1 MSSDYYS
8 VLGVERTASTDEIK
22 KAYRKKARKLHPDV
36 NPSDDAAEQFKMLGR
51 AYEVLSD
58 PEKRRNYDTTGD
70 ENGRPAGFGG
80 AGGGGFGGFS
90 DIFETFFGGGSAGGP
105 ASRTRRG
112 QDSLIRV
119 RIDLQDAV
127 FGTTKEIE
135 VETAVTCSVCNGSC
149 MRPGTTPTTCPDCHG
164 QGQIQR
170 PMRSILGTV
179 IQTQTCS
186 RCAGF
191 GNIIEDP
198 CQECDGQGRVRE
210 RKTLKV
216 KIPAGV
222 DKGNRIHLAGEGEA
236 GLAGGPAGD
245 LFIEV
250 DIRQHPVFTRRG
262 NDLHAT
268 VTIPMTSAALG
279 TTVTLET
286 FDGTEEIEVRPG
298 TQSGEVITLRGK
310 GVAHLR
316 GMGRGDLKVH
326 LKVETPTKL
335 SDKQRELLRMLAE
348 ERGEKPGESST
359 EHRGVFSKLREAW
372 REL

>member
-1 MSSDYYS
+1 MATDYYQL
-8 VLGVERTASTDEIK
+8 LGVERSASTEEIK
-22 KAYRKKARKLHPDV
+22 KAYRKKARRLHPDV
-36 NPSDDAAEQFKMLGR
+36 NTAEDAEDQFKQLGR
-51 AYEVLSD
+51 AYEVLAD
-58 PEKRRNYDTTGD
+58 PQKRQVYDATGD
-70 ENGRPAGFGG
+70 PDGKPSGFGG
-80 AGGGGFGGFS
+80 AGQGGFGGFG
-90 DIFETFFGGGSAGGP
+90 DIFETFFGGGGSAGP

-119 RIDLQDAV
+119 RIDLGDAV
-127 FGTTKEIE
+127 FGTTKEVQ
-135 VETAVTCSVCNGSC
+135 VETAVTCSECNGSC
-149 MRPGTTPTTCPDCHG
+149 MRPGTSPTTCPDCHG
-164 QGQIQR
+164 QGQTQR

-179 IQTQTCS
+179 IQTQTCA

-222 DKGNRIHLAGEGEA
+222 DRGNRIHLAGEGEA
-236 GLAGGPAGD
+236 GIAGGPPGD

-250 DIRQHPVFTRRG
+250 DIRPHEVFTRRG

-268 VTIPMTSAALG
+268 VTVPMTAAALG
-279 TTVTLET
+279 TTVSLDS
-286 FDGTEEIEVRPG
+286 FDGEEQIEVKAG

-310 GVAHLR
+310 GVSHLR

-326 LKVETPTKL
+326 LKVATPTKL
-335 SDKQRELLRMLAE
+335 SDKQKELLRLLAE
-348 ERGEKPGESST
+348 ERGEEANESHT
-359 EHRGVFSKLREAW
+359 QHKGVFAKLREAW
-372 REL
+372 ESV

>member
-1 MSSDYYS
+1 MTDYYEA
-8 VLGVERTASTDEIK
+8 LGVSRDASTEEIK

-36 NPSDDAAEQFKMLGR
+36 NPSDDAAEQFKTLGR

-70 ENGRPAGFGG
+70 ENGRAAGGFPG
-80 AGGGGFGGFS
+80 GGGGFGGFS
-90 DIFETFFGGGSAGGP
+90 DIFETFFGGGASGP

-112 QDSLIRV
+112 QDSLLRV
-119 RIDLQDAV
+119 KIDLEDAV

-135 VETAVTCSVCNGSC
+135 FETAVTCGVCEGSC
-149 MRPGTTPTTCPDCHG
+149 TREGSTPITCPDCQG
-164 QGQIQR
+164 QGQVQR

-179 IQTQTCS
+179 IQTETCA
-186 RCAGF
+186 RCTGF

-210 RKTLKV
+210 RRSLKV

-222 DKGNRIHLAGEGEA
+222 DKGNRIHLGGEGEA
-236 GLAGGPAGD
+236 GMAGGPSGD

-250 DIRQHPVFTRRG
+250 DIRPHEVFTRRG

-268 VTIPMTSAALG
+268 VSIPMTAAALG

-286 FDGTEEIEVRPG
+286 FDGPEELEVKPG
-298 TQSGEVITLRGK
+298 TQSGEVLTLRDRGI
-310 GVAHLR
+310 GHLR
-316 GMGRGDLKVH
+316 GSGRGAIKVH
-326 LKVETPTKL
+326 LKVETPSKL
-335 SDKQRELLRMLAE
+335 SDRQKELLREFAE
-348 ERGEKPGESST
+348 ERGEELGESTT
-359 EHRGVFSKLREAW
+359 EHRGVFAKLRDRWDA
-372 REL
+372 L

>member
-1 MSSDYYS
+1 MSSDYYEA
-8 VLGVERTASTDEIK
+8 LGVSLNASTEEIK

-36 NPSDDAAEQFKMLGR
+36 NDAEDAEEQFKLLGT
-51 AYEVLSD
+51 AYEVLADPQKRQNYDATGD
-58 PEKRRNYDTTGD
+58 PE
-70 ENGRPAGFGG
+70 GRPAGFGG
-80 AGGGGFGGFS
+80 GGGGFGGFS
-90 DIFETFFGGGSAGGP
+90 DIFETFFGGGSAGP

-112 QDSLIRV
+112 QDALLRV
-119 RIDLQDAV
+119 RIDLRDAV
-127 FGTTKEIE
+127 FGTTKEVE
-135 VETAVTCSVCNGSC
+135 VETAVGCSVCDSSG
-149 MRPGTTPTTCPDCHG
+149 MQPGTRPTTCPDCHG

-179 IQTQTCS
+179 VQTQTCP
-186 RCAGF
+186 RCTGF

-198 CQECDGQGRVRE
+198 CKECDGQGRVRE
-210 RKTLKV
+210 RRTLKV

-222 DKGNRIHLAGEGEA
+222 DRGNRIHLAGEGEA
-236 GLAGGPAGD
+236 GVAGGPPGD

-250 DIRQHPVFTRRG
+250 DVRTHAVFTRRG

-268 VTIPMTSAALG
+268 VTIPMASAALG
-279 TTVTLET
+279 TTTTIET
-286 FDGTEEIEVRPG
+286 FDGTEEIEVKPG

-316 GMGRGDLKVH
+316 GTGRGDLKVH

-335 SDKQRELLRMLAE
+335 SDKQRELLKMLAE

-359 EHRGVFSKLREAW
+359 EHKGMFKKFREAW
-372 REL
+372 ESL

>member
-1 MSSDYYS
+1 MATDYYQL
-8 VLGVERTASTDEIK
+8 LGVERNAPTEEIK
-22 KAYRKKARKLHPDV
+22 KAYRKKARRLHPDV
-36 NPSDDAAEQFKMLGR
+36 NTAEDAEDQFKQLGR

-58 PEKRRNYDTTGD
+58 PQKRQIYDATGD
-70 ENGRPAGFGG
+70 PDGKPAGFGG
-80 AGGGGFGGFS
+80 GSQGGFGGFG
-90 DIFETFFGGGSAGGP
+90 DIFETFFGGGGSGGP

-119 RIDLQDAV
+119 RIDLGDAV
-127 FGTTKEIE
+127 FGTTKEVQ
-135 VETAVTCSVCNGSC
+135 VETAVTCPECSGSC
-149 MRPGTTPTTCPDCHG
+149 MRPGTSPTTCPDCHG
-164 QGQIQR
+164 AGQTQR

-179 IQTQTCS
+179 IQTQTCA

-210 RKTLKV
+210 RKTLKI

-222 DKGNRIHLAGEGEA
+222 DRGNRIHLAGEGEA
-236 GLAGGPAGD
+236 GIAGGPPGD

-250 DIRQHPVFTRRG
+250 DIRAHDVFTRRG

-268 VTIPMTSAALG
+268 VTVPMTAAALG
-279 TTVTLET
+279 TTVSLAS
-286 FDGTEEIEVRPG
+286 FDGTEQIEVKPG

-335 SDKQRELLRMLAE
+335 SDKQKELLRLLAE
-348 ERGEKPGESST
+348 ERGEEANESHT
-359 EHRGVFSKLREAW
+359 QHKGVFAKLREAW
-372 REL
+372 ESV